1 MAEFL
6 LEARD
11 LRIRYPGAPSDAVG
25 GVSLGVRRGETLGMV
40 GESGSGKSSLGRA
53 LVGLER
59 WSAGEVLFDGVP
71 LPTRGRLP
79 TATRLD
85 LQMVFQDPASA
96 LNPARRLGPAVGEA
110 LAVRTG
116 RRSGRDEV
124 AALFAKVGLDE
135 SFLDRYPSQASGGQL
150 QRVVI
155 ARALA
160 VRPTVLVA
168 DEPVSALDVS
178 VQAQVLNL
186 LCDLRDEL
194 GLSIV
199 FISHDIGVVRHM
211 SDRIA
216 VLYRGE
222 LVETGDAE
230 DVVRAPQHEYTR
242 ALLEAVPDPAA
253 VPDRAAAGAA

>member
-1 MAEFL
+1 MEYL

-11 LRIRYPGAPSDAVG
+11 LNISYGTKHAVR
-25 GVSLGVRRGETLGMV
+25 GVNLGVRPGETLGVV

-59 WSAGEVLFDGVP
+59 WQAGTVVFDGVELTP
-71 LPTRGRLP
+71 KPPRV
-79 TATRLD
+79 TRLD

-96 LNPARRLGPAVGEA
+96 LNPRRRLGRAVAEA
-110 LAVRTG
+110 AAARTG
-116 RRSGRDEV
+116 RLPSRDEL
-124 AALFAKVGLDE
+124 AALFAHVGLDV
-135 SFLDRYPSQASGGQL
+135 SFLDRYPGQASGGQL
-150 QRVVI
+150 QRVVL

-160 VRPTVLVA
+160 VRPRVLVA

-194 GLSIV
+194 NLSIV
-199 FISHDIGVVRHM
+199 FISHDIAVVRHM

-216 VLYRGE
+216 VMYQGE
-222 LVETGDAE
+222 VVESGAAE
-230 DVVRAPQHEYTR
+230 DIVSAPTHEYTR
-242 ALLEAVPDPAA
+242 ELLAAVPDPD
-253 VPDRAAAGAA
+253 VVVR

>member
-1 MAEFL
+1 MEYL

-11 LRIRYPGAPSDAVG
+11 LNISYGAKHAVR
-25 GVSLGVRRGETLGMV
+25 GVNLGVRPGETLGVV

-59 WSAGEVLFDGVP
+59 WQAGTVVFDGVELTP
-71 LPTRGRLP
+71 KPPR
-79 TATRLD
+79 ATRLD

-96 LNPARRLGPAVGEA
+96 LNPRRRLGRAVAEA
-110 LAVRTG
+110 AAARTG
-116 RRSGRDEV
+116 RLPDRDEL
-124 AALFAKVGLDE
+124 AALFAHVGLDV
-135 SFLDRYPSQASGGQL
+135 SFLDRYPGQASGGQL
-150 QRVVI
+150 QRVVL

-160 VRPTVLVA
+160 VRPRVLVA

-194 GLSIV
+194 NLSIV
-199 FISHDIGVVRHM
+199 FISHDIAVVRHM

-216 VLYRGE
+216 VMYQGE
-222 LVETGDAE
+222 VVESGEAE
-230 DVVRAPQHEYTR
+230 DIVSAPAHEYTR
-242 ALLEAVPDPAA
+242 ELLAAVPDPD
-253 VPDRAAAGAA
+253 VVVR

>member
-1 MAEFL
+1 M
-6 LEARD
+6 
-11 LRIRYPGAPSDAVG
+11 
-25 GVSLGVRRGETLGMV
+25 

-53 LVGLER
+53 LVALER
-59 WSAGEVLFDGVP
+59 WTAGSVLFDGVT
-71 LPTRGRLP
+71 LPPRGQLP
-79 TATRLD
+79 QATRLD

-96 LNPARRLGPAVGEA
+96 LNPARRLGRAVGEA
-110 LAVRTG
+110 LAARTG
-116 RRSGRDEV
+116 RKPSRDEV
-124 AALFAKVGLDE
+124 VELFAKVGLDA
-135 SFLDRYPSQASGGQL
+135 SFVDRLPAQASGGQL

-222 LVETGDAE
+222 LVECGPAE
-230 DVVRAPQHEYTR
+230 EVVNAPEHEYTK
-242 ALLEAVPDPAA
+242 ALLAAVPDPEAA
-253 VPDRAAAGAA
+253 

>member
-1 MAEFL
+1 MTEFL

-11 LRIRYPGAPSDAVG
+11 LRIRYPGAPKDAVA
-25 GVSLGVRRGETLGMV
+25 GVSVGLRRGETLGMV

-59 WSAGEVLFDGVP
+59 WTAGEVLFDGVP
-71 LPTRGRLP
+71 LPVRGRLP
-79 TATRLD
+79 AATRLD

-96 LNPARRLGPAVGEA
+96 LNPARRLGVAVGES
-110 LAVRTG
+110 LAARTG
-116 RRSGRDEV
+116 RRSSRAEV

-135 SFLDRYPSQASGGQL
+135 SFLDRFPAQASGGQL

-222 LVETGDAE
+222 LVEIGDTE
-230 DVVRAPQHEYTR
+230 DVVRSPRHAYTR
-242 ALLEAVPDPAA
+242 TLLDAVPDPEAT
-253 VPDRAAAGAA
+253 AGAA